1 MGQLSTKLKKT
12 VPQMTNLRSYRFVA
26 AEVTFKRGKGMLIDA

>member
-26 AEVTFKRGKGMLIDA
+26 EVTFKRGKGMLIDA